1 MMVQCQQI
9 AFSGLLLG
17 WGTLR
22 VEVFQGVQ
30 KDDEL
35 LGILRISKIGSTTG
49 LNKIEN
55 LCFSCGGRYD
65 KTKVFQSII
74 FLGWA
79 LVFEQTTKN
88 TKRTMR

>member
-9 AFSGLLLG
+9 AFSGLHLG
-17 WGTLR
+17 WGALR

-35 LGILRISKIGSTTG
+35 LVILRISKIGSTTC

-55 LCFSCGGRYD
+55 LCFLVVED
-65 KTKVFQSII
+65 KIRPKNSKVF
-74 FLGWA
+74 LG
-79 LVFEQTTKN
+79 LGTCI
-88 TKRTMR
+88 

>member
-17 WGTLR
+17 WGALR

-35 LGILRISKIGSTTG
+35 LVNLRISKIGSTR
-49 LNKIEN
+49 IEN

-74 FLGWA
+74 FMGWA